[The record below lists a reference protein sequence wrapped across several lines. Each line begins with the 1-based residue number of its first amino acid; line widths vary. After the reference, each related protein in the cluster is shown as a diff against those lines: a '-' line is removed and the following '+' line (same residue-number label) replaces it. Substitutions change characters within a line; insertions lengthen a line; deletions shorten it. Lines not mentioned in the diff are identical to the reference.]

1 MAYVLATIDTK
12 VRWYVVPLRRVEDI
26 QSLEPGQFTLLEH
39 LDLEVVPGFGN
50 KDTAK
55 EVALAIGLT
64 TWRYVKLDGPKH
76 VYEIREVAARKR

>member
-55 EVALAIGLT
+55 KVALAIGLT

-76 VYEIREVAARKR
+76 VYEIHEVVARKR

>member
-1 MAYVLATIDTK
+1 MAYILATIDAK
-12 VRWYVVPLRRVEDI
+12 VRWYVVPLKTPKDI
-26 QSLEPGQFTLLEH
+26 LSLEPGQFTLLDH

-55 EVALAIGLT
+55 KVAIAIGLT

-76 VYEIREVAARKR
+76 VYELREIGVVKR

>member
-1 MAYVLATIDTK
+1 MAYILATIDTK
-12 VRWYVVPLRRVEDI
+12 VRWYVVPLKAPKDI
-26 QSLEPGQFTLLEH
+26 FSLELGQFTLLDH

-55 EVALAIGLT
+55 KVALAIGLT

-76 VYEIREVAARKR
+76 VYELREIGAVKR

>member
-1 MAYVLATIDTK
+1 MAYILATIDTK

-26 QSLEPGQFTLLEH
+26 QSLEPGQFTLLDH

-55 EVALAIGLT
+55 KVALAIGLT
-64 TWRYVKLDGPKH
+64 TWRYVKMDGPKM
-76 VYEIREVAARKR
+76 VYELREVAARKQ

>member
-26 QSLEPGQFTLLEH
+26 QSIEPGQFTLLEH

-55 EVALAIGLT
+55 KVALAIGLT

-76 VYEIREVAARKR
+76 VYEIHEVVARKR